1 MLKPPA
7 VRRRQPDG
15 AGPTR
20 PAGGAGEPGRDSVI
34 ERVLV
39 IKLGALGDFVQAL
52 GPFAAIRRHHA
63 RAHIT
68 LLTIAP
74 FVEFAAK
81 SGYFDAVWRDNRP
94 PPWAAGAWLAL
105 RRRLG
110 RGGFERVYDLQTSD
124 RTGFYHWLM
133 GPGRR
138 PEWSGIARGCSHPH
152 ANPRRDSMHTLERQA
167 EQLAGAGIDEVPP
180 PDLSWVEADTGRF
193 GLSGRYVLMVP
204 GGAAHRPAKRWPA
217 ADYAEL
223 ARLLAGQGLQPVL
236 LGKGAEAAV
245 TGAVAARAPGAR
257 DLAGETSLPEIVAL
271 ARQAASAVGNDTG
284 AMQLI
289 AVAGCP
295 AVVLFSAVSDPALCA
310 PRGPGVTVLRR
321 DDLAE
326 LPVSEV
332 AASMTLR

>member
-7 VRRRQPDG
+7 VRQRQPDG

-20 PAGGAGEPGRDSVI
+20 PADGAGEPGQDSAI
-34 ERVLV
+34 KRALV

-63 RAHIT
+63 QAHIT
-68 LLTIAP
+68 LLTTAP

-81 SGYFDAVWRDNRP
+81 SGYFDAVWRDSRP
-94 PPWAAGAWLAL
+94 PPWAAGSWLAL
-105 RRRLG
+105 RRRLR

-167 EQLAGAGIDEVPP
+167 EQLARAGIHEVPP
-180 PDLSWVEADTGRF
+180 PDLSWIEADTGRF

-204 GGAAHRPAKRWPA
+204 GGAAHRPAKRWPVA
-217 ADYAEL
+217 GYAEL
-223 ARLLAGQGLQPVL
+223 ARRLAGQGLQPVL
-236 LGKGAEAAV
+236 LGKGAEAAI
-245 TGAVAARAPGAR
+245 TGAVAARVSGAR
-257 DLAGETSLPEIVAL
+257 DLAGETSFAEVVAL
-271 ARQAASAVGNDTG
+271 ARQAASAIGNDTG
-284 AMQLI
+284 SMHLI
-289 AVAGCP
+289 AVAGSP
-295 AVVLFSAVSDPALCA
+295 TVVLFSAASDPALCA

>member
-20 PAGGAGEPGRDSVI
+20 PAGGAGEPGRDSAI

-223 ARLLAGQGLQPVL
+223 ARRLAGQGLQPVL

-245 TGAVAARAPGAR
+245 TGAVAARVPGAR

-284 AMQLI
+284 AMHLI

-295 AVVLFSAVSDPALCA
+295 AVVLFSTASDPALCA